1 MGVGGNFWDLLKP
14 YARNEGLD
22 FLRGKNVA
30 VDLSYWI
37 VQHETAVKRGSVRN
51 PHLRITFFRTIN
63 LFSKLGAFPVFVVD
77 GEPSPLKARARIERF
92 LRASGVD
99 ASALSPVPEE
109 GVSVKR
115 NGFFTKCELLEL
127 LGMPIVRAK
136 SEAEA
141 LCAQLNRE
149 GQVEACITADS
160 DAILY
165 GAKCVI
171 KCFRPNSKDPF
182 ECYHVSD
189 IESGLGLRRKQLV
202 AISLLVGNDH
212 DLHGVPGIGIDTAV
226 RFVKLFGEDEI
237 LNRLHEIGKGDI
249 QDSFKSVV
257 EFHDES
263 SKKMKSPHCS
273 YCGHPGSKK
282 AHLKLACEYCVANG
296 LEKCLE
302 KPVGFKCECSTC
314 QEDRRI
320 KEQKKHKNW
329 QIKVCKK
336 ISGETNFPN
345 NEIVEMYT
353 KHSHFHDDSNDPSLL
368 WQSPK
373 IELLVDFLA
382 YHQRWEPSYI
392 RQRMLPMLSTIFLRE
407 MASSPREGSL
417 LHDQYEFDSIHRVKV
432 RYGHPCYVVKWK
444 RSTGNT
450 SNGVHS
456 ISSNEESSIQSGESI
471 EASELGDLSDELDI
485 PSILLDDGCC
495 FLLTDEDMELVQAA
509 FPEKVDKFLQ
519 EKELKDAKSR
529 RRKLAPS
536 DKSESPKPGGVQL
549 SITEFYR
556 STKVV
561 VQVTPD
567 EKCRNP
573 QKQSPPKVGA
583 KSSSSS
589 SNLNLS
595 KSVRRRLLFDK

>member
-37 VQHETAVKRGSVRN
+37 VQHETAVRRGSVRN

-115 NGFFTKCELLEL
+115 NGLFTKCELLEL

-226 RFVKLFGEDEI
+226 RFVKQFGEDEI

-257 EFHDES
+257 EFHALSSDES
-263 SKKMKSPHCS
+263 PMKMKSPHFHTADTLAVRKLIS
-273 YCGHPGSKK
+273 SSHVSIVLPMV
-282 AHLKLACEYCVANG
+282 LKNTWKSQWVSNVNAPHVKRTEESRNKRG
-296 LEKCLE
+296 
-302 KPVGFKCECSTC
+302 
-314 QEDRRI
+314 I
-320 KEQKKHKNW
+320 
-329 QIKVCKK
+329 
-336 ISGETNFPN
+336 ETGKSRFARKFLKRQTFQTTRLLK
-345 NEIVEMYT
+345 Y
-353 KHSHFHDDSNDPSLL
+353 SNDPSLL

-392 RQRMLPMLSTIFLRE
+392 RQRMMPMLSTIFLRE

-444 RSTGNT
+444 RATGNT
-450 SNGVHS
+450 SNAVHS

-471 EASELGDLSDELDI
+471 EASELGDLSDEPDI

-529 RRKLAPS
+529 RRKLAPG

-561 VQVTPD
+561 VPVMPD

-573 QKQSPPKVGA
+573 QKRSPPKVGA